1 MDLNF
6 TAKDLAFRKEVI
18 DFLEEELP
26 KDVATLVK
34 ADIARA

>member
-18 DFLEEELP
+18 DFLKEELP

-34 ADIARA
+34 RTLL